1 MLCVIQSPY
10 LRYSGYNSNIES
22 MTDAQIID
30 QIIHSFTQYNL
41 RDITEIN
48 NNQLDFTI
56 AEFIL
61 CSCLIDQISGFR
73 YNTDK
78 VSKRYKEFVQEY
90 LPMYNSDDLYDD
102 LRNKLV
108 HNYSI
113 GSRYRLIRNSMQL
126 HLQEMDGFIYL
137 NLENFIADLRNA
149 LNKYFHELKNDA
161 KIKQKALS
169 QFARYRIL
177 AQTK

>member
-1 MLCVIQSPY
+1 
-10 LRYSGYNSNIES
+10 
-22 MTDAQIID
+22 MTDDEIID
-30 QIIHSFTQYNL
+30 QIIHSFIRFNL
-41 RDITEIN
+41 RDIQEIN

-78 VSKRYKEFVQEY
+78 VGKRYKQFVNDY
-90 LPMYNSDDLYDD
+90 LPRYNSEELYHD

-113 GSRYRLIRNSMQL
+113 GSHYRLIRKAMHL
-126 HLQEMDGFIYL
+126 HLQQVNDDTYL
-137 NLENFIADLRNA
+137 NLEDFIVDIRSALDKYFSELRNDNDIRGNA
-149 LNKYFHELKNDA
+149 LCWYKQH
-161 KIKQKALS
+161 KIIGRTS
-169 QFARYRIL
+169 
-177 AQTK
+177 

>member
-1 MLCVIQSPY
+1 
-10 LRYSGYNSNIES
+10 
-22 MTDAQIID
+22 MTDDQIID
-30 QIIHSFTQYNL
+30 QIIHSFTNYNL
-41 RDITEIN
+41 RDILEIN

-78 VSKRYKEFVQEY
+78 VGKRYKQFVKDY
-90 LPMYNSDDLYDD
+90 LPNYNPDELYDD

-113 GSRYRLIRNSMQL
+113 GSFYGLTRKAPHL
-126 HLQEMDGFIYL
+126 HLQKANNVIHL
-137 NLENFIADLRNA
+137 NPENFISDLKAA
-149 LNKYFHELKNDA
+149 LDKYIIELRSDSD
-161 KIKQKALS
+161 IRRKALCWYS
-169 QFARYRIL
+169 EYNIL
-177 AQTK
+177 TLTS